1 MTIKD
6 AEEKTGL
13 SRSNIRFYEK
23 EKLIQ
28 PAKNNNNGYKDY
40 SLEDVDKI
48 KKIAYLR
55 TLGISI
61 DDIRS
66 VMLQEI
72 TLYEVIKS
80 QNARLDEQITR
91 LKNSKKM
98 CDMMLQSDALTFE
111 DLNIEA
117 YVTNVDDYW
126 KKNRK
131 SLRFDSAGFLS
142 KWGSLATWRY
152 WMIIF
157 LRQHSIPPDF
167 LLILCQLSANI
178 KASIT
183 GGADMADEYGSD
195 FMTIVDEDGTEF
207 ELEILS
213 TIEYNGFSYLAVVP
227 AGNEDEDL
235 EVSIL
240 KSVDEAGE
248 PILCAIEDEQELET
262 VYSLIMEQL
271 YEEDEEN

>member
-142 KWGSLATWRY
+142 KWGSIATWR
-152 WMIIF
+152 MM
-157 LRQHSIPPDF
+157 F
-167 LLILCQLSANI
+167 LLC
-178 KASIT
+178 
-183 GGADMADEYGSD
+183 
-195 FMTIVDEDGTEF
+195 IVAA
-207 ELEILS
+207 ILS
-213 TIEYNGFSYLAVVP
+213 F
-227 AGNEDEDL
+227 
-235 EVSIL
+235 
-240 KSVDEAGE
+240 
-248 PILCAIEDEQELET
+248 PILPSEIPVQCL
-262 VYSLIMEQL
+262 
-271 YEEDEEN
+271 

>member
-28 PAKNNNNGYKDY
+28 PAKNSNNGYKDY

-142 KWGSLATWRY
+142 KWGSLATWR
-152 WMIIF
+152 MM
-157 LRQHSIPPDF
+157 F
-167 LLILCQLSANI
+167 LLCIVAAILSFPILPSEIPVQWNSGIAVSWVSKYFIFAYPIACILIRTVLRPILYGRLQMYTPHAEIVTEYTANFMSLAVLSA
-178 KASIT
+178 
-183 GGADMADEYGSD
+183 
-195 FMTIVDEDGTEF
+195 
-207 ELEILS
+207 EI
-213 TIEYNGFSYLAVVP
+213 F
-227 AGNEDEDL
+227 
-235 EVSIL
+235 SIL
-240 KSVDEAGE
+240 FLAGLVNN
-248 PILCAIEDEQELET
+248 IVIVLLIEG
-262 VYSLIMEQL
+262 VIFASLL
-271 YEEDEEN
+271 FSGLRA